1 MQNIASSPQNFFSDY
16 TASQGSGTCISASRP
31 TTGLTQI
38 FAIIAG
44 DLAVAHL
51 VPNSTT

>member
-1 MQNIASSPQNFFSDY
+1 MQGIASSPQNFFSDY
-16 TASQGSGTCISASRP
+16 TASQGSGACISASRP
-31 TTGLTQI
+31 TTGIPQI

-51 VPNSTT
+51 IPNGTT